1 MLIVDLTLRPALPQ
15 PCATKIATEPFEKF
29 LWRVIANLNRTPN
42 LFLLKASPILNES
55 FQSTVNVRSFQYN
68 DSLVFVN
75 DIIIIVKFDNF
86 HCGSARM
93 QIAWLFVVTTFSI
106 SRFRNRSTK
115 KAFAITSLMTGVSLK
130 IESI

>member
-1 MLIVDLTLRPALPQ
+1 MSISTLFLVLLPIDSYLEN
-15 PCATKIATEPFEKF
+15 CYWTFWKI
-29 LWRVIANLNRTPN
+29 LCRVIANLNRTSN
-42 LFLLKASPILNES
+42 FSLFKASPILNES
-55 FQSTVNVRSFQYN
+55 FWSTVNVRSFQYN
-68 DSLVFVN
+68 NSFVCVN